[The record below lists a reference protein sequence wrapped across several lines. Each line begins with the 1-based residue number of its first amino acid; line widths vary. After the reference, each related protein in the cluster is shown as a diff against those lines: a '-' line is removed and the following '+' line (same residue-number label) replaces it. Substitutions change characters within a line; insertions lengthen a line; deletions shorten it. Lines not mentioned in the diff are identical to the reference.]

1 MPRNNIIYTYV
12 LEDEEHK
19 ITDFCSFYSIQR
31 TILNNQNNSESSNKY
46 KKINFAYELIN
57 YNSSISMKELL
68 RSAVILAKQ
77 NNFDAYHCI
86 DYKENAENFKELLFT
101 EKIGKMKHHLYNFVY
116 PESPLD
122 DVSLMFM

>member
-1 MPRNNIIYTYV
+1 
-12 LEDEEHK
+12 
-19 ITDFCSFYSIQR
+19 
-31 TILNNQNNSESSNKY
+31 
-46 KKINFAYELIN
+46 
-57 YNSSISMKELL
+57 MKELL